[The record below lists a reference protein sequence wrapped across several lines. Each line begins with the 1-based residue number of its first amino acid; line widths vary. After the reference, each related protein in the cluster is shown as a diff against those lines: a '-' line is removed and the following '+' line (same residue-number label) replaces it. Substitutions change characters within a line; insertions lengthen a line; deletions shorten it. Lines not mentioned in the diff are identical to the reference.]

1 MTANKKKHTALKTVR
16 NILLILFAVCVIAAG
31 AVTLR
36 GYHMY
41 TCALE
46 RLPVLKAAR
55 TRGSTEGW
63 HF

>member
-41 TCALE
+41 TCA
-46 RLPVLKAAR
+46 RTSPAAFSTGTSRRMASAAR
-55 TRGSTEGW
+55 
-63 HF
+63 

>member
-46 RLPVLKAAR
+46 RLPE
-55 TRGSTEGW
+55 TETPGRQMKGGR
-63 HF
+63 